1 MLKASEQNT
10 QRIFTRRSL
19 VLAAGQLGLVGTLA
33 ARLYYLQVVEANRYS
48 LLSRENQFN
57 LELLP
62 PVRGRILD
70 RNGVPLAD
78 NQDNFRVE
86 IVREQT
92 SDLSGT
98 LAALGSIIDVP
109 EWDVRRVLKEV
120 KRKRAFV
127 PVTVVRSEEHTSEL
141 QALIRISY
149 AVC

>member
-33 ARLYYLQVVEANRYS
+33 ARLYYLQVVEADRYS

-86 IVREQT
+86 LVREQT

-98 LAALGSIIDVP
+98 LA
-109 EWDVRRVLKEV
+109 
-120 KRKRAFV
+120 
-127 PVTVVRSEEHTSEL
+127 RSEERRGGKECVRTGNL
-141 QALIRISY
+141 WWTPDD
-149 AVC
+149 